1 VTVTKAK
8 GRSEP
13 VRCEWAV
20 GTTPRVT
27 AYHDEEWGAP
37 KRDPHTLFEF
47 LILEGAQAG
56 LSWRTILD
64 KREGYRAAFAGFD
77 PAVVATFDEH
87 DIERLLAD
95 PGIVRN
101 RAKIRATV
109 GNARAW
115 CELDDPVAFLWDFV
129 GGRPLQNR
137 PRSLGELPATTEV
150 SERMSKELKRRG
162 FRFVGGTIC
171 YSLMQACGLVNDHV
185 MSCFRQREC
194 AALA

>member
-1 VTVTKAK
+1 M
-8 GRSEP
+8 
-13 VRCEWAV
+13 
-20 GTTPRVT
+20 
-27 AYHDEEWGAP
+27 AYHDDEWGAP
-37 KRDPHTLFEF
+37 KRDERVLFEF
-47 LILEGAQAG
+47 LTLEGAQAG
-56 LSWRTILD
+56 LSWRTILE

-77 PAVVATFDEH
+77 PVAVAAFDER

-101 RAKIRATV
+101 RAKVTSTV

-115 CELDDPVAFLWDFV
+115 LELDDPVAFLWDFV
-129 GGRPLQNR
+129 DGRPIQR
-137 PRSLGELPATTEV
+137 QVESLGELPATTEV

-185 MSCFRQREC
+185 MSCFRQKEC
-194 AALA
+194 AELA

>member
-1 VTVTKAK
+1 MASTSA
-8 GRSEP
+8 GRDET
-13 VRCEWAV
+13 VRCEWALGHPLV
-20 GTTPRVT
+20 L
-27 AYHDEEWGAP
+27 AYHDDEWGVP
-37 KRDPHTLFEF
+37 KRDERVLFEF
-47 LILEGAQAG
+47 LTLEGAQAG
-56 LSWRTILD
+56 LSWRTILE

-77 PAVVATFDEH
+77 PVAVAAFDDH

-101 RAKIRATV
+101 RAKVTSTV

-115 CELDDPVAFLWDFV
+115 LELDDPVAFLWDFV
-129 GGRPLQNR
+129 DGRPIQR
-137 PRSLGELPATTEV
+137 HVESLGELPATTEV

-185 MSCFRQREC
+185 LSCFRQREC